1 MFIGH
6 FAPAFIAATHPKAPP
21 LGVLIIAA
29 QLVDIACF
37 IFILAGVEAMRIVP
51 GFTAMNPMDL
61 YHMPYTHSLLGT
73 LIWAT
78 SAALLVGAMTT
89 SDKAGKR
96 VAGLLAAAVVL
107 SHWFL
112 DVLVHAPDMTLYGAA
127 PKLGL
132 GLWNYPLIE
141 MPLELGLI
149 GASFGYYVSRTRD
162 VTGPKSGRGLWV
174 PVVAALLLVLQL
186 YSWLSPEPTEM
197 SPALPI
203 MALVAFGLIFAVTY
217 KLGASRQLLGAGR
230 I

>member
-21 LGVLIIAA
+21 LGVLIVAA

-37 IFILAGVEAMRIVP
+37 IFILTGVEAMRIVP

-73 LIWAT
+73 LIWAGG
-78 SAALLVGAMTT
+78 AALVVGAMT
-89 SDKAGKR
+89 R
-96 VAGLLAAAVVL
+96 NRIAALIAACVVV

-112 DVLVHAPDMTLYGAA
+112 DVLVHAPDMTLWGMA

-149 GASFGYYVSRTRD
+149 GASFGYYISRTRD
-162 VTGPKSGRGLWV
+162 ITGPKSGQGLWM
-174 PVVAALLLVLQL
+174 PAVAALLLVLQL
-186 YSWLSPEPTEM
+186 YNWLSPEPTEM
-197 SPALPI
+197 SAMLPI
-203 MALVAFGLIFAVTY
+203 MALVAFGVIFIATT

>member
-6 FAPAFIAATHPKAPP
+6 FATAFIAATHPKAPP

-37 IFILAGVEAMRIVP
+37 IFILAGVEAIRIVP
-51 GFTAMNPMDL
+51 GFTTMNPMDL

-73 LIWAT
+73 LIWAG
-78 SAALLVGAMTT
+78 AAAWAVGAMT
-89 SDKAGKR
+89 GRR
-96 VAGLLAAAVVL
+96 VAGLIAAVVVV

-112 DVLVHAPDMTLYGAA
+112 DLLVHAPDLTLYGAA

-149 GASFGYYVSRTRD
+149 GASFGYYISRTRD
-162 VTGPKSGRGLWV
+162 IIGRSLWV

-197 SPALPI
+197 SAALPI
-203 MALVAFGLIFAVTY
+203 MALVAFGLIFAATY

>member
-6 FAPAFIAATHPKAPP
+6 FAPAVIAATHPKAPP

-37 IFILAGVEAMRIVP
+37 IFILTGVEAMRIVP

-73 LIWAT
+73 LIWAGG
-78 SAALLVGAMTT
+78 AALVVGAMT
-89 SDKAGKR
+89 R
-96 VAGLLAAAVVL
+96 NRMAGLIAACVVV

-112 DVLVHAPDMTLYGAA
+112 DILVHAPDMTLWGMA

-149 GASFGYYVSRTRD
+149 GASFGYYISRTRD
-162 VTGPKSGRGLWV
+162 ITGPKSRQGLWM
-174 PVVAALLLVLQL
+174 PAVAALLLVLQL
-186 YSWLSPEPTEM
+186 YNWLSPDPTEM
-197 SPALPI
+197 SAMLPI
-203 MALVAFGLIFAVTY
+203 MALVAFGVIFAATH